1 MLEEWGEGDEKDSNI
16 VNIMMATLEMM
27 ILAMGNMIRKA
38 STAKGTCNMSAVW
51 DPKDSLQA
59 KIFGSRYFFYW
70 DPPGG
75 GSQR

>member
-1 MLEEWGEGDEKDSNI
+1 MLEEWGEGDEKDGII
-16 VNIMMATLEMM
+16 VNIMMATLL
-27 ILAMGNMIRKA
+27 ILALGNMIRKA

-51 DPKDSLQA
+51 DPKDALRA
-59 KIFGSRYFFYW
+59 KIFGSLCFFEW